1 MTCGKTVQKGDGSG
15 EGGVTQL
22 SGAGQRA
29 GTERRSWNTSHG
41 KFRSI
46 QPWKKQGNLSLRE
59 DLGFPP
65 ATLISHTLGQMA
77 VSSLTIRYPVP
88 VTDRR

>member
-29 GTERRSWNTSHG
+29 GTEVGTLATANVGQYRHG
-41 KFRSI
+41 RNKAI
-46 QPWKKQGNLSLRE
+46 SL
-59 DLGFPP
+59 
-65 ATLISHTLGQMA
+65 
-77 VSSLTIRYPVP
+77 
-88 VTDRR
+88 